1 MSFGFGVGDFLAV
14 IKLAT
19 TIRKTFATAPDHLK
33 AVSDEVKSLSIL
45 LWDIEVEVDNLDVST
60 DRSDKI
66 HDILSGAQSVLKD
79 LEAFLKKHDAVSGKG
94 VKRIWARINFE
105 TADAR
110 DLRDR
115 LSAHVS
121 MLRAFLERDLKD
133 AVVKLTH
140 HVDEQDRR
148 QILDWVGQD
157 HSAQQRSL
165 LQRRQPGTRKW
176 LLESPEWKRW
186 IDTKGSTLYCP
197 GIPGAGKTITTAIV
211 IEQLQKLADS
221 NKTWAVSYIFCDYK
235 RCDEEAL
242 QEALAGALL
251 RTLLEQCSIPAN
263 LRQWHTEP
271 ARLKQGLRSEHILE
285 SLCSCASQKDRVF
298 IIVDALDEIR
308 TEQRR
313 SLVSGLLKLQARPD
327 ININMFFTSR
337 KISEISMLFPADR
350 IELEISATEEDV
362 RSYLAREMTNLPSVI
377 RKNQQLQEEI
387 QQAILQSAAGMFL
400 LAELHVHS
408 IKGKF
413 TASAVRAAL
422 SNLSTGTQEKASAAY
437 EDAYEKAM
445 QRIQDQGDDVFDFA
459 KQTFLIL
466 SHAMRPL
473 RAIELCHALSIPD
486 RPSTF
491 EFDME
496 NVPDIVDVLSVCAG
510 LVIHQAET
518 DILSDE
524 SEKPSLTN
532 ITKHLG
538 FSQLANELGVM
549 SRVLVWACENRNH
562 NLVGMLLEPGLPQI
576 DDQLDESLEVAAR
589 LGDSKITS
597 LLLEHGANPV
607 RHLEQNDSI
616 LDVHSESDIKNLHR
630 DSKRA
635 ERIKWRYK
643 IASGRRTP
651 RSRIANSPLS
661 LATFHGHTHCLQIIL
676 NWMEEHSSN
685 WPEAARQQTYAFA
698 ILSAIAGKNY
708 QYIPGLLA
716 LGCSIDSVSAHLL
729 DPTLFHL
736 VCRWGEL
743 VPIQMMLDHGAATEY
758 GEATLTTTD
767 IMFETVLNWL
777 ITNGMQDVVRDIL
790 NRPTTN
796 LNAHDE
802 DGHTLLSIAIRQG
815 NVELLQ
821 LLLERSDLD
830 INKTDNTGRTPLS
843 HVPGAF
849 RPKSLLEHLLQRQDI
864 DPNTPDLVGRTP
876 LPYAAEVGFIHA
888 HESADVFSLL
898 LQTANIKPD
907 DPDANGRTPLS
918 YAAEH
923 GIDEVVSL
931 LLQCADI
938 NADCPD
944 AYGRTP
950 LSWAAGTTYNEHVVR
965 SLLQRIWMVVL
976 HYPGLH
982 LLEHLEAAEPQP
994 NSAPEDEFDPYYKIK
1009 KLWTDVRSE
1018 GDEFWWAWRGLS
1030 VYSSSNRLS
1039 PNRKCGCGLE
1049 SLLFTIPSI
1058 EFEGIK
1064 GLLLLD
1070 PEVVAAGNKGDN
1082 KPLEVAVC
1090 IPWNSE
1096 NVATLESMMGSDQ
1109 GTVLATVS
1117 SLFYNCFSSD
1127 SSTTLF
1133 LEEFVSE
1140 ARRVRV
1146 DLFDDFFFR
1155 FPDPPNNYSLVVLLL
1170 RDDRW
1175 DALLKLYTFVPALV
1189 DVYDCK
1195 QTEHLEGHTRFAR
1208 ATVLS
1213 TSEVVR
1219 ALMAAKHHDDAIN
1232 LQGEDGRTA
1241 LSFFIGWDGMH
1252 EDPAVL
1258 EVLLQEASL
1267 QADIPDNAGLTPLH
1281 HALLRAYEDI
1291 GNHEKGGLYAAAIEG
1306 LYQRQDANAD
1316 FVASSTGESARQAAA
1331 RMVGEYWARHSV
1343 QICLAP
1349 DDEPIAVLLGI
1360 IRSELGE

>member
-1 MSFGFGVGDFLAV
+1 
-14 IKLAT
+14 
-19 TIRKTFATAPDHLK
+19 
-33 AVSDEVKSLSIL
+33 
-45 LWDIEVEVDNLDVST
+45 
-60 DRSDKI
+60 
-66 HDILSGAQSVLKD
+66 
-79 LEAFLKKHDAVSGKG
+79 
-94 VKRIWARINFE
+94 
-105 TADAR
+105 
-110 DLRDR
+110 
-115 LSAHVS
+115 
-121 MLRAFLERDLKD
+121 
-133 AVVKLTH
+133 
-140 HVDEQDRR
+140 
-148 QILDWVGQD
+148 
-157 HSAQQRSL
+157 
-165 LQRRQPGTRKW
+165 
-176 LLESPEWKRW
+176 
-186 IDTKGSTLYCP
+186 
-197 GIPGAGKTITTAIV
+197 
-211 IEQLQKLADS
+211 
-221 NKTWAVSYIFCDYK
+221 
-235 RCDEEAL
+235 
-242 QEALAGALL
+242 
-251 RTLLEQCSIPAN
+251 
-263 LRQWHTEP
+263 
-271 ARLKQGLRSEHILE
+271 
-285 SLCSCASQKDRVF
+285 
-298 IIVDALDEIR
+298 
-308 TEQRR
+308 
-313 SLVSGLLKLQARPD
+313 
-327 ININMFFTSR
+327 MFFTSR
-337 KISEISMLFPADR
+337 KISEISMLFPANR

-518 DILSDE
+518 DIVSEFSKFIRSHPGSYSSQPQRLFLIIALKASEANPSCDWPFLDYASSFYGRHGMATEKAASQVGTSISERITTQLSDE

-538 FSQLANELGVM
+538 FSQLANELGVI

-796 LNAHDE
+796 FNAHDE

-843 HVPGAF
+843 QVPGAF

-931 LLQCADI
+931 LLQCANI

-950 LSWAAGTTYNEHVVR
+950 LSWAAGATLNKNAVR
-965 SLLQRIWMVVL
+965 SLLRRKDVDPDSRDVNGRSVL
-976 HYPGLH
+976 SWAVSSSNDGLVKL
-982 LLEHLEAAEPQP
+982 LLERKEVDADSRDCNGRSPLSWAAPFGTFEVMRTLLARNDIDQGQVDNFGRTPSFYVLRCDDIWKRCWFFLGTSNRLDEKDDRGCTLWHTLISPPLSELQPENQSEEHTRCRAAEPQP
-994 NSAPEDEFDPYYKIK
+994 NSAPEDEI
-1009 KLWTDVRSE
+1009 
-1018 GDEFWWAWRGLS
+1018 
-1030 VYSSSNRLS
+1030 
-1039 PNRKCGCGLE
+1039 
-1049 SLLFTIPSI
+1049 
-1058 EFEGIK
+1058 
-1064 GLLLLD
+1064 
-1070 PEVVAAGNKGDN
+1070 
-1082 KPLEVAVC
+1082 
-1090 IPWNSE
+1090 
-1096 NVATLESMMGSDQ
+1096 
-1109 GTVLATVS
+1109 
-1117 SLFYNCFSSD
+1117 
-1127 SSTTLF
+1127 
-1133 LEEFVSE
+1133 
-1140 ARRVRV
+1140 
-1146 DLFDDFFFR
+1146 
-1155 FPDPPNNYSLVVLLL
+1155 
-1170 RDDRW
+1170 
-1175 DALLKLYTFVPALV
+1175 
-1189 DVYDCK
+1189 
-1195 QTEHLEGHTRFAR
+1195 
-1208 ATVLS
+1208 
-1213 TSEVVR
+1213 
-1219 ALMAAKHHDDAIN
+1219 
-1232 LQGEDGRTA
+1232 
-1241 LSFFIGWDGMH
+1241 
-1252 EDPAVL
+1252 DPAVL
-1258 EVLLQEASL
+1258 EVLLQEAWL
-1267 QADIPDNAGLTPLH
+1267 QAHIPDNAGLTPLH
-1281 HALLRAYEDI
+1281 HALMRAFEHI
-1291 GNHEKGGLYAAAIEG
+1291 GDHAKGGLYVAAIEG
-1306 LYQRQDANAD
+1306 LYLRPDANAD

-1331 RMVGEYWARHSV
+1331 RMVGEYWTKHS
-1343 QICLAP
+1343 IEETLAP
-1349 DDEPIAVLLGI
+1349 DDVPIEVLLEI
-1360 IRSELGE
+1360 LRSELKE